1 MVYMMMSTRN
11 FTYCHD
17 PYAFAAYAN
26 AQGFGSLLANKEEE
40 ETKPEDDQLS
50 TSTSSASIEVTSASS
65 DEECLTPK
73 PRPVIVG
80 PCGHT
85 EIRRLRFKKG
95 LSHYLCTCCST
106 KWKQGHSD

>member
-26 AQGFGSLLANKEEE
+26 ATGYGSMLVNNEEE
-40 ETKPEDDQLS
+40 DKPEDDQLS
-50 TSTSSASIEVTSASS
+50 SSTSVASIEVSS
-65 DEECLTPK
+65 STDEESVTPK
-73 PRPVIVG
+73 PRPVIIG
-80 PCGHT
+80 PCGHN

-95 LSHYLCTCCST
+95 LSHYLCTCCGT
-106 KWKQGHSD
+106 KWKQGHSN

>member
-26 AQGFGSLLANKEEE
+26 AQGYGTLLVNTED
-40 ETKPEDDQLS
+40 KPEDDQLS
-50 TSTSSASIEVTSASS
+50 TSTSSASIEVSSDATS
-65 DEECLTPK
+65 DEEVMPK

-95 LSHYLCTCCST
+95 LSHYLCTCCGT
-106 KWKQGHSD
+106 KWKQGHN

>member
-1 MVYMMMSTRN
+1 MMMSTRN

-17 PYAFAAYAN
+17 PYAFAGYAN
-26 AQGFGSLLANKEEE
+26 ANGYGSLLVNNEED
-40 ETKPEDDQLS
+40 KPEEDQLS
-50 TSTSSASIEVTSASS
+50 TSTSSASIEVTSDTNT
-65 DEECLTPK
+65 DEETTPK
-73 PRPVIVG
+73 PRPVIIG

-106 KWKQGHSD
+106 KWKQGHN